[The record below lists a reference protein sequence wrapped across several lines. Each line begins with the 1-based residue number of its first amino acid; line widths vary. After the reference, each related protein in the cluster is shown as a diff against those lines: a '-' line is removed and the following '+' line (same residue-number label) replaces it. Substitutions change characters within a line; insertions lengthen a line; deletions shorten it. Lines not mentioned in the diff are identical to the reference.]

1 MPDVDTVD
9 AAEVSLPP
17 FEVSLSP
24 FEVSLSLEAQAVE
37 GGPSGGAGAPS
48 DAGLALGLM
57 EPAPAVA
64 EATPVMTA
72 ARVGVAVSAASG
84 LGGPTS
90 GDGPRAP
97 VADPGVWAAAAYAR
111 REAGDEDGASETAG
125 RTGVMPSGEPFV
137 ARAAT
142 SDETSVGGSAA
153 SATAD
158 EFWLFGNGTAEHP
171 NAGMLFGDG
180 FSWDASSCT
189 GGGACNGGNA
199 GLLGG
204 DGGNGFNGGSGGSAG
219 WFGNGGKGG
228 LGVPGGNGGKGGR
241 GGLILGSGGNGGA
254 GGAALVPGGAPGAG
268 GDGGRGG
275 LFGTDGQT
283 GNDGATFPNEPV
295 NNVPVAIGD
304 TFSLAEGTSV
314 AGNVLTNDTDS
325 DGDSLTATLGA
336 GAGHGSVDLSSDGS
350 FTYTPNAGFNGAD
363 AFTYSASDGVATSN
377 AATVALTVTAV
388 NNVPVAIGD
397 AFSLAEGTSVAGNVL
412 TNDTDS
418 DGDSLTATLGAG
430 AGHGSVDLSSDG
442 SFTYTP
448 NAGFNGADAF
458 TYSASDGVATSN
470 AATVAL
476 TVTAVNVAPID
487 LCGAPAEP
495 WVSGAI
501 GSAQLHEVSG
511 VVASGLSADRF
522 WVHNDSGDAPRL
534 YAIDGQGALLQTL
547 ELTGITARDWEDLAL
562 GPGPEEGQPY
572 LYAADIGD
580 NQSARASITVHRIEE
595 PAVGMGYVA
604 SSSFD
609 SLVLTYPDGAHNAET
624 LLVDPRDGSLLI
636 VTKEAGGTAEL
647 YSTDYFGPGSQ
658 ARELVYRGQAV
669 VTETATGG
677 DVSRDGTAIVIR
689 GYGGVHGWTLEDSQ
703 PLWSA
708 LASSPCSLTSVGE
721 PQGEAIGFLADGSGY
736 LTISEGLNQ
745 PVNRFNFGDPSQIG
759 IRQVVPRN
767 GWKAF
772 EVISAGDNPG
782 GDGFDWTMPQTFDGV
797 GAQLLDSATLRL
809 QVNHEVSDAT
819 ISEVDLNLAN
829 LKTAI
834 GNTISRGNTGAVSF
848 VTSAQQAYQRWTS
861 DGGSSWTSTSDVSN
875 TDFSRFCSGQ
885 SYLPNT
891 FGDDRGFVDSIYL
904 TGEEVGGGRLFA
916 IDLANRD
923 LYQISGVAG
932 TAGDGIG
939 GMPFGPWENAAL
951 VDTGET
957 GHVAILLSPD
967 GGTRNMTLYVG
978 EKGTDSSGAAAT
990 DFLSRNG
997 LTYGSY
1003 YYLKGSLPDSGTF
1016 TEGTF
1021 DTTAAGGFN
1030 SAKLEDV
1037 DTSPSDPT
1045 RVVLGVQET
1054 GLFTLRFQPDF
1065 SSGSFDAAG
1074 SSFAITKIQSHNND
1088 TDGLFGDADNVDWTA
1103 PTALGGES
1111 FPDGLIFVNEDSGTR
1126 NGETWMMKPD
1136 GSGLIKI
1143 ADTIGIST
1151 ASETSGVLDISALV
1165 GYQPGSVLLTS
1176 NQGTKSSLAVLIN
1189 PEAAAAAE

>member
-37 GGPSGGAGAPS
+37 DGPSGGAGAPS

-254 GGAALVPGGAPGAG
+254 GGAALVPGGAPGTG

-325 DGDSLTATLGA
+325 DR
-336 GAGHGSVDLSSDGS
+336 
-350 FTYTPNAGFNGAD
+350 
-363 AFTYSASDGVATSN
+363 
-377 AATVALTVTAV
+377 
-388 NNVPVAIGD
+388 
-397 AFSLAEGTSVAGNVL
+397 
-412 TNDTDS
+412 
-418 DGDSLTATLGAG
+418 DSLTATLGAG

-534 YAIDGQGALLQTL
+534 YAIDDQGALTQTV

-580 NQSARASITVHRIEE
+580 NQSARASITVHRIKE

-848 VTSAQQAYQRWTS
+848 VASAQQAYQRWTS
-861 DGGSSWTSTSDVSN
+861 DGGSSWSATSDVSN

>member
-37 GGPSGGAGAPS
+37 DGPSGGAGAPS

-325 DGDSLTATLGA
+325 DR
-336 GAGHGSVDLSSDGS
+336 
-350 FTYTPNAGFNGAD
+350 
-363 AFTYSASDGVATSN
+363 
-377 AATVALTVTAV
+377 
-388 NNVPVAIGD
+388 
-397 AFSLAEGTSVAGNVL
+397 
-412 TNDTDS
+412 
-418 DGDSLTATLGAG
+418 DSLTATLGAG

-848 VTSAQQAYQRWTS
+848 VASAQQAYQRWTS
-861 DGGSSWTSTSDVSN
+861 DGGSSWSATSDVSN

-885 SYLPNT
+885 SYLPDT

>member
-37 GGPSGGAGAPS
+37 DGPSGGAGAPS

-304 TFSLAEGTSV
+304 
-314 AGNVLTNDTDS
+314 
-325 DGDSLTATLGA
+325 
-336 GAGHGSVDLSSDGS
+336 
-350 FTYTPNAGFNGAD
+350 
-363 AFTYSASDGVATSN
+363 
-377 AATVALTVTAV
+377 
-388 NNVPVAIGD
+388 

-418 DGDSLTATLGAG
+418 DRDSLTATLGAG

-580 NQSARASITVHRIEE
+580 NQSARSSITVHRIKE

-703 PLWSA
+703 SLWSA

>member
-37 GGPSGGAGAPS
+37 DGPSGGAGAPS

-254 GGAALVPGGAPGAG
+254 GGAALVPGGAPGTG

-325 DGDSLTATLGA
+325 DR
-336 GAGHGSVDLSSDGS
+336 
-350 FTYTPNAGFNGAD
+350 
-363 AFTYSASDGVATSN
+363 
-377 AATVALTVTAV
+377 
-388 NNVPVAIGD
+388 
-397 AFSLAEGTSVAGNVL
+397 
-412 TNDTDS
+412 
-418 DGDSLTATLGAG
+418 DSLTATLGAG

-848 VTSAQQAYQRWTS
+848 VASAQQAYQRWTS
-861 DGGSSWTSTSDVSN
+861 DGGSSWSATSDVSN

>member
-125 RTGVMPSGEPFV
+125 RPGVMPSGEPFV

-228 LGVPGGNGGKGGR
+228 LGVPGGNGGNGGR

-254 GGAALVPGGAPGAG
+254 GGAALVPGGAPGTG

-283 GNDGATFPNEPV
+283 GNDGATFPNQPV
-295 NNVPVAIGD
+295 NNVPVAVGD
-304 TFSLAEGTSV
+304 AFSLAEGTSV
-314 AGNVLTNDTDS
+314 TGNVLTNDTDS
-325 DGDSLTATLGA
+325 DGDSLTAALGA

-363 AFTYSASDGVATSN
+363 AFTYSASDGAATSN

-388 NNVPVAIGD
+388 I
-397 AFSLAEGTSVAGNVL
+397 
-412 TNDTDS
+412 
-418 DGDSLTATLGAG
+418 
-430 AGHGSVDLSSDG
+430 
-442 SFTYTP
+442 
-448 NAGFNGADAF
+448 
-458 TYSASDGVATSN
+458 
-470 AATVAL
+470 
-476 TVTAVNVAPID
+476 VAPID

-703 PLWSA
+703 SLWSA

-861 DGGSSWTSTSDVSN
+861 DGGSSWSATSDVSN

>member
-24 FEVSLSLEAQAVE
+24 FGVSLSLEAQAVE
-37 GGPSGGAGAPS
+37 DGPSGGAGAPS

-325 DGDSLTATLGA
+325 DR
-336 GAGHGSVDLSSDGS
+336 
-350 FTYTPNAGFNGAD
+350 
-363 AFTYSASDGVATSN
+363 
-377 AATVALTVTAV
+377 
-388 NNVPVAIGD
+388 
-397 AFSLAEGTSVAGNVL
+397 
-412 TNDTDS
+412 
-418 DGDSLTATLGAG
+418 DSLTATLGAG

-885 SYLPNT
+885 SYLPDT

>member
-325 DGDSLTATLGA
+325 DR
-336 GAGHGSVDLSSDGS
+336 
-350 FTYTPNAGFNGAD
+350 
-363 AFTYSASDGVATSN
+363 
-377 AATVALTVTAV
+377 
-388 NNVPVAIGD
+388 
-397 AFSLAEGTSVAGNVL
+397 
-412 TNDTDS
+412 
-418 DGDSLTATLGAG
+418 DSLTATLGAG

-848 VTSAQQAYQRWTS
+848 VASAQQAYQRWTS
-861 DGGSSWTSTSDVSN
+861 DGGSSWSATSDVSN